1 MLGVDIQ
8 HFLVLSLILFA
19 IGLVG
24 LAYNR
29 KNIISILMSIELILL
44 SANINFVAG
53 SAFFVNVEG
62 QIYTF
67 FTLSIAAAEVAIG
80 LALIVA
86 LYKRTRSIELK
97 DIR

>member
-1 MLGVDIQ
+1 MMQVGLD
-8 HFLVLSLILFA
+8 HFLVLSLVLFV

-24 LAYNR
+24 LAFNR
-29 KNIISILMSIELILL
+29 RNIISVLMCLELILL
-44 SANINFVAG
+44 SCNINFVAG
-53 SAFFVNVEG
+53 SAFFGNIEG

-86 LYKRTRSIELK
+86 LYKKTQSIDLSEIK
-97 DIR
+97 

>member
-1 MLGVDIQ
+1 MVSVGLE
-8 HFLVLSLILFA
+8 HFHILSFIVFA

-24 LAYNR
+24 IAFSR
-29 KNIISILMSIELILL
+29 KNIISILMCLELILL

-53 SAFFVNVEG
+53 SAFFENVEG

-67 FTLSIAAAEVAIG
+67 FTLSLAAAEVAIG
-80 LALIVA
+80 LALIMA

-97 DIR
+97 DIK

>member
-1 MLGVDIQ
+1 MVGLD

-24 LAYNR
+24 LAFNR
-29 KNIISILMSIELILL
+29 KNIISVLMCLELILL
-44 SANINFVAG
+44 AANINFVAG
-53 SAFFVNVEG
+53 SAFMQNVEG

-86 LYKRTRSIELK
+86 LFKKTQSIDLS
-97 DIR
+97 DIK

>member
-1 MLGVDIQ
+1 MLEVGLT
-8 HFLVLSLILFA
+8 HFTVLSLIIFA
-19 IGLVG
+19 IGIVG

-29 KNIISILMSIELILL
+29 KNIISILICLELVLL
-44 SANINFVAG
+44 SCNLNFVAG
-53 SAFFVNVEG
+53 SAFFKDVEG

-86 LYKRTRSIELK
+86 LFKQIGSINLDK
-97 DIR
+97 IK

>member
-1 MLGVDIQ
+1 MVGLD
-8 HFLVLSLILFA
+8 HFLVLSLVLFA

-24 LAYNR
+24 LAFNR
-29 KNIISILMSIELILL
+29 KNIISVLMCLELILL
-44 SANINFVAG
+44 AANINFVAG
-53 SAFFVNVEG
+53 SAFMQNVEG

-86 LYKRTRSIELK
+86 LFKKTQSIDLS
-97 DIR
+97 DIK

>member
-1 MLGVDIQ
+1 MYSVSLE
-8 HFLVLSLILFA
+8 HFHILSFIIFA

-24 LAYNR
+24 LAFNR
-29 KNIISILMSIELILL
+29 KNIITILMCLELILL
-44 SANINFVAG
+44 AANINFVAG
-53 SAFFVNVEG
+53 SAFFENIEG

-86 LYKRTRSIELK
+86 LYKKTKSIELQ
-97 DIR
+97 DIK